1 MRLSPAPSAP
11 DQRRSRVHQAVR
23 ELMAEQGFRVSM
35 DAVAARAGCSKQTLY
50 AHFGSKQELLRSV
63 IAEHQE
69 LATAQLSP
77 ATEEPREALLAFAE
91 EHLRHLCDPSVVAA
105 SQLLAAEA
113 HQFPQEARDL
123 YRDACDTLVQRL
135 AAWLQH
141 AMDQGWLRHD
151 DPHYAAELLLSMI
164 VGMDFERQ
172 RFGVPHRA
180 NRQARQRWST
190 FAVDTFLRA
199 FAPSDEHPDT
209 AATLPMPGRRIR
221 SPHPLP
227 TSPRKRNGASP

>member
-1 MRLSPAPSAP
+1 MRPSSALSAH
-11 DQRRSRVHQAVR
+11 DRRRSRVHQAVR
-23 ELMAEQGFRVSM
+23 ELMAEQGFRISM
-35 DAVAARAGCSKQTLY
+35 EAVAARAGCSKQTLY

-77 ATEEPREALLAFAE
+77 TPETPREALLAFAE
-91 EHLRHLCDPSVVAA
+91 EHLRHLSDPTVVAA
-105 SQLLAAEA
+105 NQLLAAEA

-123 YRDACDTLVQRL
+123 YRDACDTLLRRL
-135 AAWLQH
+135 ATWLQH
-141 AMDQGWLRHD
+141 AMDQGRLRQD

-164 VGMDFERQ
+164 VGTDFERQ

-180 NRQARQRWST
+180 GRQARQRWST

-199 FAPSDEHPDT
+199 FAPSPDG
-209 AATLPMPGRRIR
+209 APASSDQAPGRRIR
-221 SPHPLP
+221 TVRPLP
-227 TSPRKRNGASP
+227 TSSRTRNGASP

>member
-1 MRLSPAPSAP
+1 MRPSSPLSAL
-11 DQRRSRVHQAVR
+11 DRRRSRVHQAVR
-23 ELMAEQGFRVSM
+23 ELMAEQGFRISM
-35 DAVAARAGCSKQTLY
+35 EAVAARAGCSKQTLY

-69 LATAQLSP
+69 LATARLSP
-77 ATEEPREALLAFAE
+77 TPEAPREALLAFAE
-91 EHLRHLCDPSVVAA
+91 EHLRHLSDPSVVAA

-123 YRDACDTLVQRL
+123 YRDACDTLLRRL
-135 AAWLQH
+135 ATWLQH
-141 AMDQGWLRHD
+141 AMDQGRLRHD

-164 VGMDFERQ
+164 VGTDFERQ

-180 NRQARQRWST
+180 GRLARQRWST

-199 FAPSDEHPDT
+199 FAPREDEHASSPG
-209 AATLPMPGRRIR
+209 PVPGRRIH
-221 SPHPLP
+221 PLHPLP

>member
-1 MRLSPAPSAP
+1 
-11 DQRRSRVHQAVR
+11 
-23 ELMAEQGFRVSM
+23 MAEQGFRISM
-35 DAVAARAGCSKQTLY
+35 EAVAARAGCSKQTLY

>member
-1 MRLSPAPSAP
+1 MHAPPTPSTH
-11 DQRRSRVHQAVR
+11 DRRRSRVHQAVR
-23 ELMAEQGFRVSM
+23 ELMAEQGFRISM
-35 DAVAARAGCSKQTLY
+35 EAVAARAGCSKQTLY

-77 ATEEPREALLAFAE
+77 TPETPREALLAFAE
-91 EHLRHLCDPSVVAA
+91 EHLRHLSDPTVVAA

-123 YRDACDTLVQRL
+123 YRDACDTLLRRL
-135 AAWLQH
+135 ATWLQH
-141 AMDQGWLRHD
+141 AMDQGRLRQD

-164 VGMDFERQ
+164 VGTDFERQ

-180 NRQARQRWST
+180 GRQARQRWST

-199 FAPSDEHPDT
+199 FAPSPDG
-209 AATLPMPGRRIR
+209 APASSDQAPGRRIR
-221 SPHPLP
+221 TVRPLP
-227 TSPRKRNGASP
+227 TSSRTRNGASP

>member
-1 MRLSPAPSAP
+1 MRPSSTPAAP
-11 DQRRSRVHQAVR
+11 DLRRVRVHQAVR
-23 ELMAEQGFRVSM
+23 ELMAEQGFRISM

-69 LATAQLSP
+69 LATTRLSP
-77 ATEEPREALLAFAE
+77 SLDDPRETLLAFAE
-91 EHLRHLCDPSVVAA
+91 DHLAHLCDPAVVAT
-105 SQLLAAEA
+105 SRLLSAEA

-123 YRDACDTLVQRL
+123 FREAVDTLVRRL
-135 AAWLQH
+135 ATWLQH
-141 AMDQGWLRHD
+141 AMDQGRLRHD

-172 RFGVPHRA
+172 RFGVAHRA
-180 NRQARQRWST
+180 GDRARRRWAE
-190 FAVDTFLRA
+190 FAVDTFLQA
-199 FAPSDEHPDT
+199 FAPTPDDT
-209 AATLPMPGRRIR
+209 PPPAPAGRRIR
-221 SPHPLP
+221 SPLSSP

>member
-1 MRLSPAPSAP
+1 MRPSSPLSAL
-11 DQRRSRVHQAVR
+11 DRRRSRVHQAVR
-23 ELMAEQGFRVSM
+23 ELMAEQGFRISM
-35 DAVAARAGCSKQTLY
+35 EAVAARAGCSKQTLY

-69 LATAQLSP
+69 LATARLSP
-77 ATEEPREALLAFAE
+77 TPEAPREALLAFAE
-91 EHLRHLCDPSVVAA
+91 EHLRHLSDPSVVAA

-123 YRDACDTLVQRL
+123 YRDACDTLLRRL
-135 AAWLQH
+135 ATWLQH
-141 AMDQGWLRHD
+141 AMDQGRLRHD

-164 VGMDFERQ
+164 VGTDFERQ

-180 NRQARQRWST
+180 GRLARQRWST

-199 FAPSDEHPDT
+199 FAPSRDGAPASSDQ
-209 AATLPMPGRRIR
+209 APGRRIR
-221 SPHPLP
+221 TVRPLP
-227 TSPRKRNGASP
+227 TSSRTRNGASP

>member
-1 MRLSPAPSAP
+1 MRPAPTLSAP

-23 ELMAEQGFRVSM
+23 ELMAEQGFRISM
-35 DAVAARAGCSKQTLY
+35 DAVVARAGCSKQTLY

-77 ATEEPREALLAFAE
+77 TAEEPREALLAFAE

-141 AMDQGWLRHD
+141 AMDQEWLRHD
-151 DPHYAAELLLSMI
+151 DPLYAAELLLSMI

-180 NRQARQRWST
+180 GRQARQRWSV

-199 FAPSDEHPDT
+199 FALSPDDEPASPGQPS
-209 AATLPMPGRRIR
+209 GRRIR
-221 SPHPLP
+221 SLRPLP
-227 TSPRKRNGASP
+227 TSSRKRNGASP

>member
-1 MRLSPAPSAP
+1 MRPSPTTSAL
-11 DQRRSRVHQAVR
+11 DQRRSRVHEAVR
-23 ELMAEQGFRVSM
+23 ELMAEQGFRISM

-69 LATAQLSP
+69 LATARLSP
-77 ATEEPREALLAFAE
+77 ATEAPREALLAFAE

-141 AMDQGWLRHD
+141 AMDQGRLRHD

-180 NRQARQRWST
+180 GRQARQRWSM

-199 FAPSDEHPDT
+199 FAPSRDDGEPVPP
-209 AATLPMPGRRIR
+209 AAGTGRRIR
-221 SPHPLP
+221 SLHPLP
-227 TSPRKRNGASP
+227 TSQRKRNGASP